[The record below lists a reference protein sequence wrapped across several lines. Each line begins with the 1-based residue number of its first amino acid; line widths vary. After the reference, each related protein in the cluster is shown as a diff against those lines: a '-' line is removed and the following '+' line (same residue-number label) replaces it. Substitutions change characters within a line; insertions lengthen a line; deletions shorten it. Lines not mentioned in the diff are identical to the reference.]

1 MFFVGKNIVVDTSMS
16 DLAAR
21 ATTSHNNPAPK
32 EDGGGGGLCNSNGK
46 HGDRYKMYC
55 THCVWQDGG
64 GRGEY
69 RVSNISGSS
78 AVAKLIAE

>member
-1 MFFVGKNIVVDTSMS
+1 MDKNIVVDTSMS

-21 ATTSHNNPAPK
+21 ATTATIIPPPRRG
-32 EDGGGGGLCNSNGK
+32 EGGGGERCSAIAMESTRIVIRCIVPTACGK
-46 HGDRYKMYC
+46 M
-55 THCVWQDGG
+55 G

-69 RVSNISGSS
+69 RVSNISGPS

>member
-1 MFFVGKNIVVDTSMS
+1 MS
-16 DLAAR
+16 DLVAR
-21 ATTSHNNPAPK
+21 ATTGHNNPAPK
-32 EDGGGGGLCNSNGK
+32 EGRGGGCSAIAMESTGIVIRCIAPTACGK
-46 HGDRYKMYC
+46 M
-55 THCVWQDGG
+55 G

>member
-21 ATTSHNNPAPK
+21 ATTRHNNPAPK
-32 EDGGGGGLCNSNGK
+32 EGEAAGGGAVRCNSNGK
-46 HGDRYKMYC
+46 HRDRYKMYC

-64 GRGEY
+64 RGGVSSIEY
-69 RVSNISGSS
+69 
-78 AVAKLIAE
+78 